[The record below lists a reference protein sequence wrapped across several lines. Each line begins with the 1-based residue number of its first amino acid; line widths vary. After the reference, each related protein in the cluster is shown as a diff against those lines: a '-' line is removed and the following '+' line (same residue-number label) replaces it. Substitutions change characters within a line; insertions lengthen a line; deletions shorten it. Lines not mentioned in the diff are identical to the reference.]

1 MTSSSNIHP
10 RQILVG
16 YALGFLGVLAFSLT
30 LPMTRIAVSGLDPVA
45 VAVWRGLIAGLVAL
59 AILVVLRPPRPIGP
73 EWIQLTLCA
82 FGTVFGFPLFTTM
95 AMETISASHG
105 AVVVGLLPLATAAIG
120 VLVSEERPS
129 IGFWA
134 ASVSGTAVTLVFV
147 LTQTDGGLAFGHL
160 YLLLAVI
167 TAGVG
172 YAFGGKL
179 SRRLRGWVV
188 ACWSLVISLPVL
200 IAAALFIP
208 PVNTAASASVL
219 GAFLYLALISQLVGF
234 FAWYRGL
241 ALAGI
246 ARVLQIQL
254 LQLFM
259 TFGFAVIFLG
269 EPWDTEVLAFGGVI
283 VGLIWLSARLRVGVS
298 AASK

>member
-1 MTSSSNIHP
+1 MTAPTTTHP
-10 RQILVG
+10 RHILAG

-30 LPMTRIAVSGLDPVA
+30 LPMTRIAVSGLDPVT
-45 VAVWRGLIAGLVAL
+45 VAVWRGLIAGLTAL
-59 AILVVLRPPRPIGP
+59 AILVVLRPARPVGA
-73 EWIQLTLCA
+73 EWIQLSLCA
-82 FGTVFGFPLFTTM
+82 FGTVFGFPLFTTL

-134 ASVSGTAVTLVFV
+134 ASVAGTAVTLVFV
-147 LTQTDGGLAFGHL
+147 LKQTEGGLAFGHL

-188 ACWSLVISLPVL
+188 ACWSLAISMPLLMTV
-200 IAAALFIP
+200 AWFIP
-208 PVNTAASASVL
+208 PMNIDASASVL
-219 GAFLYLALISQLVGF
+219 GAFFYLALISQLAGF
-234 FAWYRGL
+234 FAWYRGM

-246 ARVLQIQL
+246 ARVSQIQL

-259 TFGFAVIFLG
+259 TFGFAVVFLG

-283 VGLIWLSARLRVGVS
+283 VGLIWVSARLRIG
-298 AASK
+298 ARTAPK